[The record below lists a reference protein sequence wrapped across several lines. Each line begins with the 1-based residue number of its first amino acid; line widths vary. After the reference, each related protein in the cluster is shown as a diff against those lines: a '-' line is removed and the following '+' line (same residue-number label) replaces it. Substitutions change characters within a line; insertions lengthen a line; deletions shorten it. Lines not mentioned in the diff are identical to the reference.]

1 MLKKRII
8 SVLILLVGVFLG
20 FSVLNP
26 SSNFV
31 PKFLKKD
38 FSLGLDLSGGSHLTY
53 VADTSAIADGEIN
66 SSMEALRDVI
76 ERRINLFGVGESI
89 VTTQSSTLSGTK
101 ENRLSIEL
109 PGVTDIEKAIEM
121 IGQTPF
127 LEFKLQAV
135 DNVTDAEEIDLNKL
149 FVATELTGKYLKKSN
164 LVFNPQNSSPE
175 ITIEFNA
182 EGSKLFEEITQNNI
196 GKVLAIYLDGQIISA
211 PVIQS
216 AISGGQA
223 QITGQFSPKEAKEL
237 VGRLNSGALPVP
249 INLSTTQTIGATLGG
264 DAIEAGVR
272 AGIIGFI
279 AVALFLIVWY
289 RLPGVV
295 AVLALGL
302 YLVITLVLY
311 KLIPVTLTASGI
323 AGFIISIGIA
333 VDANI
338 LIFERFREERKSG
351 KPRGEALKDG
361 FLRAWYSIR
370 DANIAA
376 LIVSII
382 LFWFGTSLIKGFALT
397 LGLGVFISMLSA
409 ITITRILLESL
420 PEGNSR
426 IYKFLFSSGFKS

>member
-20 FSVLNP
+20 LSVLNP
-26 SSNFV
+26 SSSLV
-31 PKFLKKD
+31 PKFLNKD
-38 FSLGLDLSGGSHLTY
+38 FSLGLDLSGGSHLIY
-53 VADTSAIADGEIN
+53 VADTSALLDRDVN

-127 LEFKLQAV
+127 LEFKLQSSSDFSDV
-135 DNVTDAEEIDLNKL
+135 EEIDVDKL
-149 FVATELTGKYLKKSN
+149 FVSTDLTGKYLKKSS

-175 ITIEFNA
+175 ITIEFDA
-182 EGSKLFEEITQNNI
+182 EGSKIFEKITQENI

-223 QITGQFSPKEAKEL
+223 QITGNFSPKEAKEL

-264 DAIEAGVR
+264 NAIEAGVT

-279 AVALFLIVWY
+279 VVALFLIVWY

-302 YLVITLVLY
+302 YLVITMILY
-311 KLIPVTLTASGI
+311 KFIPVTLTASGI

-409 ITITRILLESL
+409 ITITRVLLESL
-420 PEGNSR
+420 PEGDGR